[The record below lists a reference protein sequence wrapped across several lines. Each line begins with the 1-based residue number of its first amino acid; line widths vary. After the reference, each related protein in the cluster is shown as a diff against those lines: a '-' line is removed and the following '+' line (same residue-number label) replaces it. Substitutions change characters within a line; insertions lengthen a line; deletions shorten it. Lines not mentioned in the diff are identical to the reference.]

1 MSWIGFFSLS
11 KLWLLALAL
20 PIILFYFLKLRRPR
34 MAVPSLVLWQKVMN
48 DQRVNSPFQKFK
60 RNLLLLL
67 QLLLL
72 VAISL
77 AAAQPFI
84 GGNAS
89 DAESIPIL
97 IDHSASMA
105 ALQPGGKNTRLD
117 LAKRE
122 LHELI
127 DNLLPN
133 QQLSL
138 IAVGSTAQRLT
149 DFTDNKRRL
158 HEAVDRLEIAP
169 VESNLLDGLRV
180 AQALAQTR
188 SVKKVMLL
196 TDGNVPSSIP
206 FDLPFSLSFQRLDPA
221 GPNLGITQL
230 NARRAGPTSWEVF
243 ARVESSYAPPG
254 TDMLT
259 GEIEIK
265 LGDEVIATE
274 RVSVEPRADAS
285 IAAPDTPPDAS
296 ESAGPALATT
306 EPAPSEQR
314 FAFRVDIESNTTITA
329 TLKPAGFDSLASDNF
344 AAMPLAMPRP
354 LSVYCPEELDSFR
367 HALGTMAQVNLFPN
381 AQAADSAPYDL
392 LISDQLA
399 DLEKSAS
406 IVLMVGQIPKE
417 LEQLVSTRTN
427 LAELVDWKRNEPILR
442 HVQLE
447 DVQIG
452 EEPVN
457 ADGVVDADYE
467 QLGYEILAFGANGP
481 LFLRRQ
487 LPARTEYYFLAHTE
501 LTTLPY
507 RIGFPILVSNL
518 IQETLRR
525 LGLLELRAGQTGI
538 LEPLPLEPRASYTV
552 RGPDNSSV
560 TVQSDAEGKLAGVAA
575 PAIGAYEVF
584 QGNQPVATAFA
595 SLLSSRETSLATVA
609 ALQFREVAVSA
620 NAEDISTDK
629 PLWRYFAFAGLA
641 LLMTEWWYFQRRAG
655 GRP

>member
-77 AAAQPFI
+77 AAAQPFV

-105 ALQPGGKNTRLD
+105 AVQPGGKITRLD
-117 LAKRE
+117 LAKRD

-158 HEAVDRLEIAP
+158 HEAVNRLEVAP
-169 VESNLLDGLRV
+169 VESNLIDGLRV

-196 TDGNVPSSIP
+196 TDGNVPPNIP
-206 FDLPFSLSFQRLDPA
+206 FDLPFSLSYQRLDPA

-243 ARVESSYAPPG
+243 ARVESSVSSENAAP
-254 TDMLT
+254 LT

-274 RVSVEPRADAS
+274 RVSLEPRAPTLTAS
-285 IAAPDTPPDAS
+285 QTTESNESS
-296 ESAGPALATT
+296 ETTT
-306 EPAPSEQR
+306 EPAPSGPAASEQR
-314 FAFRVDIESNTTITA
+314 FAVRVDIEANTTVSA

-344 AAMPLAMPRP
+344 AALPLAMPRP
-354 LSVYCPEELDSFR
+354 LAVYCPEELDSFR

-381 AQAADSAPYDL
+381 AQTSDAEPYDL

-399 DLEKSAS
+399 DLEKTAS
-406 IVLMVGQIPKE
+406 IVLMVGQIPKD

-457 ADGVVDADYE
+457 AEGIVDADYE
-467 QLGYEILAFGANGP
+467 ELGYEILAFGASGP
-481 LFLRRQ
+481 LFLRKQ

-538 LEPLPLEPRASYTV
+538 LEPLALEPRTTYTV
-552 RGPDNSSV
+552 RGPGNNSVS
-560 TVQSDAEGKLAGVAA
+560 VQSDAEGNLAGVAA
-575 PAIGAYEVF
+575 PAIGAYQIF

-595 SLLSSRETSLATVA
+595 SLLSSRETSLAAVDS
-609 ALQFREVAVSA
+609 LQFREVVVSA
-620 NAEDISTDK
+620 DAEDISTDK